1 MPSMICKTPFCQM
14 KVSAKNGY
22 ITAIDF
28 FSSNEPVSQEVAPS
42 LLNEAERQLALY
54 ASSAEYS
61 FDLPLQPQGTD
72 FQQRVWKALREIPA
86 GQVKTYGELAR
97 QLNSSPRAVGNA
109 CRKNPIPLVIP
120 CHRVVSKKG
129 LGGFAGQTEG
139 REIRLKMQ
147 LLAHEGV
154 EI

>member
-14 KVSAKNGY
+14 KVSAEDGY

-28 FSSNEPVSQEVAPS
+28 FSSNEPVGQTAPS
-42 LLNEAERQLALY
+42 LLNEARRQLTQY
-54 ASSAEYS
+54 ASSASYA
-61 FDLPLQPQGTD
+61 FNLPLHPQGTD
-72 FQQRVWKALREIPA
+72 FQQRVWKALQEIPA

-109 CRKNPIPLVIP
+109 CRKNPIPLLIP
-120 CHRVVSKKG
+120 CHRVVSKQG
-129 LGGFAGQTEG
+129 LGGYAGQTEG